1 MGVMVI
7 LLGISLIVGIGFLV
21 AFIWSV
27 KSGQFDD
34 DYSPAHKIFFDDPQ
48 DFKDNKKE
56 DNNIESKI
64 KQP

>member
-7 LLGISLIVGIGFLV
+7 LLGVSLIVGVGFLA

-34 DYSPAHKIFFDDPQ
+34 DFSPAHKIFFDDN
-48 DFKDNKKE
+48 KDQEGKQQKE
-56 DNNIESKI
+56 EI
-64 KQP
+64 KNLK